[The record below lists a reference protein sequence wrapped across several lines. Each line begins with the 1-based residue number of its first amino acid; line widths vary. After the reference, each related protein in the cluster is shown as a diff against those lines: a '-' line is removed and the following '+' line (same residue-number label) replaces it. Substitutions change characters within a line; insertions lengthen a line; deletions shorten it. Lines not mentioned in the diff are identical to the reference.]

1 VCKVTTWQTYDGPR
15 AVLGGLCD
23 PHMGT
28 MERDLKCLTCGGGS
42 GECPGHFG
50 HIELEKPVYNVGF
63 ITKTLHVLRSVCF
76 YCSKVPVPSLHLSS
90 FPIISAPYPPPA
102 RAICVMSLACLSRAE
117 ERARTHRRAR
127 THTHTHTH
135 TSLRFSSRFGLATKS
150 SRTRSS
156 RRR

>member
-1 VCKVTTWQTYDGPR
+1 MCKVTTWQTYDGPR

-50 HIELEKPVYNVGF
+50 HIELEKPVFNVGF

-76 YCSKVPVPSLHLSS
+76 YCSKVRASCFPSSVCSLLRCSRILSLSVPLRRTAS
-90 FPIISAPYPPPA
+90 FSRAMRRMPPA
-102 RAICVMSLACLSRAE
+102 CLARQQ
-117 ERARTHRRAR
+117 
-127 THTHTHTH
+127 THTI
-135 TSLRFSSRFGLATKS
+135 
-150 SRTRSS
+150 
-156 RRR
+156 

>member
-1 VCKVTTWQTYDGPR
+1 MLRKLWMVLALQDMSVCKVMTWQTYDGAR

-50 HIELEKPVYNVGF
+50 HIELEKPVFNVGF

-76 YCSKVPVPSLHLSS
+76 YCSKVLSS
-90 FPIISAPYPPPA
+90 
-102 RAICVMSLACLSRAE
+102 SLF
-117 ERARTHRRAR
+117 THD
-127 THTHTHTH
+127 
-135 TSLRFSSRFGLATKS
+135 LLLFLCM
-150 SRTRSS
+150 
-156 RRR
+156 